1 MNVESFTNKERIV
14 QAESGRLHGVDIAT
28 ETPGYTGSGYVKGT
42 HKDGD
47 RFEVDVH
54 IPQEGYYELS
64 IRYSI
69 PDGRRTNA
77 ILIDGQ
83 FYGYIISSPT
93 EGFITERQ
101 CIAPLTEGVHTI
113 SILKAWDNG
122 ADIDCF
128 IIAPASAPA
137 LDRSPRQLMN
147 PDASEEAVAL
157 FRYLNSLFGNAVLTG
172 QHTASS
178 FSPVKEFDYISG
190 VTGKQPAIR
199 GFDLLSYTLATE
211 TAEPTA
217 HKLLEIEEN
226 KGSIE
231 TAIEWTNVHN
241 GIVTLTWHWFA
252 PTGGKDKTFYT
263 KNTDFNLPLALT
275 PGTREHELMLA
286 DLDCV
291 AEQLGKLRDNK
302 VPVLWRP
309 LHEADGAWF
318 WWGAFG
324 PEPCKKLWRLMYDRF
339 TNLHGLNNLIWV
351 WNSHVP
357 EWYPGEEE
365 TDIDSCDIYAPS
377 GNYGPVRKHF
387 ELVDSLAEGKKLIA
401 FGENGSIPDPD
412 QMIATRTPWLW
423 YMTWGEGFVLEG
435 KSTTDEQ
442 LKKVYNHPYCITL
455 DRLPDWRR
463 FGRSE

>member
-1 MNVESFTNKERIV
+1 MNTSISNNSTIIV
-14 QAESGRLHGVDIAT
+14 PAESGRLHGVEIAS
-28 ETPGYTGSGYVKGT
+28 EATGFTGTGYVKGT

-47 RFEVDVH
+47 WFEVDVH
-54 IPQEGYYELS
+54 IAEAGHYNLG
-64 IRYSI
+64 IRYAI

-77 ILIDGQ
+77 ICIDGD

-93 EGFITERQ
+93 EGFITEHQ
-101 CIAPLTEGVHTI
+101 CTLRLTEGVHTVT
-113 SILKAWDNG
+113 ILKAWDNG
-122 ADIDCF
+122 ADVDCF
-128 IIAPASAPA
+128 MFTRTEAPV
-137 LDRSPRQLMN
+137 LDRSPRKLIN
-147 PDASEEAVAL
+147 PNASAETVSL
-157 FRYLNSLFGNAVLTG
+157 WNYLNSLFGNATLTG

-178 FSPVKEFDYISG
+178 FAPAKEFEYIRAT
-190 VTGKQPAIR
+190 TGEQPAIR

-211 TAEPTA
+211 TDEPTA

-231 TAIEWTNVHN
+231 TAIEWTTVHN
-241 GIVTLTWHWFA
+241 GIVTLTWHWYA

-275 PGTREHELMLA
+275 PGTIEHELLLA
-286 DLDCV
+286 DMDCV
-291 AEQLGKLRDNK
+291 AEQLKKLRDHN

-324 PEPCKKLWRLMYDRF
+324 AEPCKQLWRLLYDRF
-339 TNLHGLNNLIWV
+339 TNLHQLNNLIWV
-351 WNSHVP
+351 WNSSVQ

-387 ELVDSLAEGKKLIA
+387 ELTDALAGGTKMIA
-401 FGENGSIPDPD
+401 FGENGAIPDPD
-412 QMIATRTPWLW
+412 QLIATSTPWLW
-423 YMTWGEGFVLEG
+423 YMTWGEGFVLDG

-442 LKKVYNHPYCITL
+442 LRKIYDHPSSITL
-455 DRLPDWRR
+455 GRLPNWRH